1 MMARS
6 LNIETQSEEVD
17 DLTNQE
23 VKWLTELGFIAP
35 QVNNI
40 KTALTIFRAL
50 VLCRPAEAFP
60 YLGLAFTY
68 LGAEKNEE
76 AITLL
81 EKTLLHHPNNLEV
94 KSTLALAL
102 KLASRNAEAEIL
114 LKEVIS
120 LGKNSTEPV
129 FRFAEN
135 LLKPSSVT
143 PPQKPRRL

>member
-1 MMARS
+1 MTA
-6 LNIETQSEEVD
+6 NAPKAETHIEEVD
-17 DLTNQE
+17 DLSQQE
-23 VKWLTELGFIAP
+23 IKWLTELGFIAP
-35 QVNNI
+35 QVDNI

-68 LGAEKNEE
+68 LGAGKNKE

-81 EKTLLHHPNNLEV
+81 EKTLLLHPSNLEV

-102 KLASRNAEAEIL
+102 KLESRNAEADTL
-114 LKEVIS
+114 LKEVIM

-135 LLKPSSVT
+135 LLKPSSVH
-143 PPQKPRRL
+143 PSLKPRRL